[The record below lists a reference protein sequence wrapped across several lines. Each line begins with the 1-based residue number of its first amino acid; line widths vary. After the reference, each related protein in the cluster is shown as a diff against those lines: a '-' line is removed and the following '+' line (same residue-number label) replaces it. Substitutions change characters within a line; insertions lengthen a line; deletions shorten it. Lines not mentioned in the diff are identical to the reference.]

1 LLTYICPMKQK
12 SKITISD
19 NALDKV
25 VINGLTRRQIIE
37 KAMTGEGLVLSY
49 EERMKRF
56 SKDKK

>member
-1 LLTYICPMKQK
+1 MKQK

-25 VINGLTRRQIIE
+25 IINGLTRRQIIE
-37 KAMTGEGLVLSY
+37 KAMTGEGLVVSY